1 MEKIVFMIKKV
12 ISSGN
17 SIYICGNG
25 GFASMSEHFSSELQ
39 KSLYNKRDISL
50 ELSEKIRI
58 LSKLN
63 GIEDFSK
70 KMENGF
76 PVSSLASN
84 LSTITA
90 IGNDISFD
98 MIFAQQIFN
107 KAKEGDL
114 IILLSS
120 SGVSRNIINS
130 AIISHIMKLKII
142 LITGNNEIG
151 YRDIV
156 DYIYRINSDKCH
168 IIQQKTLGLMHKI
181 CLKIQNYK

>member
-1 MEKIVFMIKKV
+1 
-12 ISSGN
+12 
-17 SIYICGNG
+17 
-25 GFASMSEHFSSELQ
+25 
-39 KSLYNKRDISL
+39 
-50 ELSEKIRI
+50 
-58 LSKLN
+58 
-63 GIEDFSK
+63 
-70 KMENGF
+70 MENGF
-76 PVSSLASN
+76 PISSLASN

-90 IGNDISFD
+90 ISNDISFD

-168 IIQQKTLGLMHKI
+168 IIQEKTLELMHKI

>member
-1 MEKIVFMIKKV
+1 
-12 ISSGN
+12 
-17 SIYICGNG
+17 
-25 GFASMSEHFSSELQ
+25 
-39 KSLYNKRDISL
+39 
-50 ELSEKIRI
+50 
-58 LSKLN
+58 
-63 GIEDFSK
+63 
-70 KMENGF
+70 
-76 PVSSLASN
+76 
-84 LSTITA
+84 
-90 IGNDISFD
+90 

-168 IIQQKTLGLMHKI
+168 IIQEKTLELIHKI